1 MSTPSAITA
10 ALKDRARDL
19 GFDLVGVAPALTP
32 VTLPKFEEWVEAGY
46 AGEMQYIERR
56 RDAYAHPRHVLPVV
70 KSVVMLGMCYDP
82 GRGTDEQPGEAAG
95 VGRIARYARG
105 SRDYHDVIRESL
117 KQLAARLHELEPG
130 SRTRAV
136 VDTAPLLERDFA
148 RQSGLGWFG
157 KNTLLINKSLGS
169 YLFLAA
175 LLTDVE
181 LVADEPHE
189 TSHCGTCTRCLQAC
203 PTEAFVQPG
212 VLDARRCIAY
222 LTIELR
228 DQPIPEDLRP
238 GMKDWLF
245 GCDVCQEVC
254 PWNRKAPAPTTREFV
269 SLADQPDANAFLAMT
284 PAEFKARFRGT
295 PLERTGRNALARN
308 AAIVIGNSGRTELS
322 GLLMQ
327 GSTDDSPLVRE
338 ASVWAL
344 TQLIGPAAQGFLQ
357 ERLDTEQDSLVIE
370 QLEACLQRLQEGK
383 AAAADPV

>member
-10 ALKDRARDL
+10 ALKEHARDL

-32 VTLPKFEEWVEAGY
+32 LTLPKFEEWVEAGY

-82 GRGTDEQPGEAAG
+82 GHTTDDQTDEAAS
-95 VGRIARYARG
+95 VGQIARYARG
-105 SRDYHDVIRESL
+105 SRDYHDVIRDSL
-117 KQLAARLHELEPG
+117 KQLAAQLHELQPG

-203 PTEAFVQPG
+203 PTEAFVEPG

-228 DQPIPEDLRP
+228 DQSIPEDLRP
-238 GMKDWLF
+238 GMQDWLF

-254 PWNRKAPAPTTREFV
+254 PWNRKAPLPTTKEFV
-269 SLADQPDANAFLAMT
+269 GLPDQPDAIAFLSMT
-284 PAEFKARFRGT
+284 TAEFKVRFRGT
-295 PLERTGRNALARN
+295 PLERTGRDALARN
-308 AAIVIGNSGRTELS
+308 AAIVVGNSGRKELS
-322 GLLMQ
+322 THLMQ
-327 GSTDDSPLVRE
+327 GATDDSPIVRE

-344 TQLIGPAAQGFLQ
+344 ARLIGREALGFLQ
-357 ERLDTEQDSLVIE
+357 ERRNAEQDSQVLR
-370 QLEACLQRLQEGK
+370 QLNVCLQRLQEGTTP
-383 AAAADPV
+383 AVDPV